1 MSDNE
6 RINLFNSLT
15 QGLAK
20 ATRQMLERKTKLGE
34 KVVVSD
40 ANGLPVTISAEEA
53 LHQINS
59 TQP

>member
-34 KVVVSD
+34 NVVVAD
-40 ANGLPVTISAEEA
+40 ADGNPITIPAEEA
-53 LHQINS
+53 LHQISS
-59 TQP
+59 TPQ